1 MSRNVLPKRHLSST
15 SSPTKLDQKERKVF
29 ITPNRYASLS
39 VDEPPEVFSP
49 PPIAE
54 TSSFQVLD
62 TVTDTPATVY
72 TKSNR
77 SPPIFVKISSN
88 NIPNLRIAITSI
100 LGSDG
105 FSLKSTKDFLIIKTV
120 DCTKYTEALKYLT
133 TTDLDFHSFHLPSDT
148 PIQAVIRHLHHSIAP
163 TDIETAL
170 TDLGFS
176 VISVRT
182 IHNRFNKMPLSLFS
196 VNLKPVEFSQNIFK
210 LTKLLNFIITV
221 EKPRKSFS
229 PPQCLK
235 CQQYGHT
242 RHYCR
247 HTPRCVKCS
256 ETHLTTDCTKSREL
270 PAKCA
275 LCSGAHTA
283 NYKGC
288 PAYKE
293 LINIQNKKR
302 SSSKTTNNVVSKNA
316 LPVAPIVK
324 APVTQPSL
332 KNKSYAE
339 ATKIEDNSS
348 LTHISSILSNF
359 ISNLNSIIS
368 PLISLLT
375 ATLNSLLPKTI

>member
-15 SSPTKLDQKERKVF
+15 SSPTRLDQTKGKVF
-29 ITPNRYASLS
+29 ITPNRFASLS

-49 PPIAE
+49 PPIAI
-54 TSSFQVLD
+54 TSPLQVLN
-62 TVTDTPATVY
+62 TDTDSPATVY
-72 TKSNR
+72 MKSNR

-88 NIPNLRIAITSI
+88 NFPKLRNALTSI

-120 DCTKYTEALKYLT
+120 DCTKYFEALKYFT
-133 TTDLDFHSFHLPSDT
+133 SSDLDFHSFHLPSDT
-148 PIQAVIRHLHHSIAP
+148 PIQAVIRHLHYSIAT

-170 TDLGFS
+170 TELGFS

-182 IHNRFNKMPLSLFS
+182 IQNRFTKRPLSLFS
-196 VNLKPVEFSQNIFK
+196 VNLKPVEFSQNIFN

-221 EKPRKSFS
+221 EKPRKSPS

-256 ETHLTTDCTKSREL
+256 ETHLTTDCTKSRDL

-302 SSSKTTNNVVSKNA
+302 FSSKSTNNVVSKNV
-316 LPVAPIVK
+316 LSDVPIVK
-324 APVTQPSL
+324 APVTQLSF

-339 ATKIEDNSS
+339 ATKNEDNFS
-348 LTHISSILSNF
+348 LTHISNILSKF

-375 ATLNSLLPKTI
+375 ATLNSLLPKTN